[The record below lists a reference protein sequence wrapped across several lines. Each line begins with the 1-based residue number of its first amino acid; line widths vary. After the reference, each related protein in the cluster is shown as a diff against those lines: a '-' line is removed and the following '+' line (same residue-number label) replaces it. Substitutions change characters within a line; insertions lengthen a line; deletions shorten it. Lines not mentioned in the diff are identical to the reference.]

1 MEIIRSGGA
10 FMSVSCQKID
20 PAQWPRSESFAFFSS
35 LDQPFYSVCF
45 RVDVTA
51 LHAYTKANGLS
62 FYHSMVWLVTQA
74 VNETENLRY
83 TLRRGEVYLLPART
97 PSFTELKKG
106 SEQFRILTV
115 PWDSSLPAFCR
126 AAKEKSERQTAF
138 LESASETDDL
148 VYLSCLPW
156 FDLTCCTNERNF
168 DKDDAIPRI
177 TWGKYVRQD
186 DRETLGLSIEVNH
199 RFVDGVHLGR
209 VYEALQQKIN
219 DLE

>member
-1 MEIIRSGGA
+1 
-10 FMSVSCQKID
+10 MSASCQKID
-20 PAQWPRSESFAFFSS
+20 LPSWPRKDIFSFFSV

-45 RVDVTA
+45 RVDVTQ
-51 LHAYTKANGLS
+51 LHTYTKTHGLS
-62 FYHSMVWLVTQA
+62 FYYVMTYLVTQA
-74 VNETENLRY
+74 VNEVENLRY
-83 TLRRGEVYLLPART
+83 TIRDGSVFLLDKRT
-97 PSFTELKKG
+97 PSFTYLKKG
-106 SEQFRILTV
+106 SEQFLILTV
-115 PWDSSLPAFCR
+115 PWDPSLPAFCR

-177 TWGKYVRQD
+177 TWGKYVRQGG
-186 DRETLGLSIEVNH
+186 RETLGLSIEVNH

-209 VYEALQQKIN
+209 FYEALQQKIN

>member
-1 MEIIRSGGA
+1 
-10 FMSVSCQKID
+10 MSI
-20 PAQWPRSESFAFFSS
+20 
-35 LDQPFYSVCF
+35 L
-45 RVDVTA
+45 
-51 LHAYTKANGLS
+51 N
-62 FYHSMVWLVTQA
+62 
-74 VNETENLRY
+74 
-83 TLRRGEVYLLPART
+83 
-97 PSFTELKKG
+97 FTELKKG

-156 FDLTCCTNERNF
+156 FPVTGFVTERNLEI
-168 DKDDAIPRI
+168 DDSIPRV
-177 TWGKYVRQD
+177 TWGKYRKESGRV
-186 DRETLGLSIEVNH
+186 TLNITFDLSSEVNR

-209 VYEALQQKIN
+209 FYEALQQKIN

>member
-1 MEIIRSGGA
+1 M
-10 FMSVSCQKID
+10 
-20 PAQWPRSESFAFFSS
+20 
-35 LDQPFYSVCF
+35 
-45 RVDVTA
+45 
-51 LHAYTKANGLS
+51 
-62 FYHSMVWLVTQA
+62 
-74 VNETENLRY
+74 
-83 TLRRGEVYLLPART
+83 YLLPART

-106 SEQFRILTV
+106 NEQFRILSV

-126 AAKEKSERQTAF
+126 AAKEKSERQTTF

-209 VYEALQQKIN
+209 FYEALQQKIN

>member
-10 FMSVSCQKID
+10 F
-20 PAQWPRSESFAFFSS
+20 
-35 LDQPFYSVCF
+35 
-45 RVDVTA
+45 
-51 LHAYTKANGLS
+51 
-62 FYHSMVWLVTQA
+62 
-74 VNETENLRY
+74 
-83 TLRRGEVYLLPART
+83 
-97 PSFTELKKG
+97 
-106 SEQFRILTV
+106 
-115 PWDSSLPAFCR
+115 
-126 AAKEKSERQTAF
+126 
-138 LESASETDDL
+138 LEAASETDDL

-156 FDLTCCTNERNF
+156 FDLTCCMNERNF

-209 VYEALQQKIN
+209 FYEALQQKIN